1 VFKKAALLLA
11 PLALIVAL
19 SVTACGKVP
28 GSGSTS
34 GGGGGCASS
43 QTIGLATTD
52 FAVHC
57 VTVKA
62 NMPVTFNDPTNGGG
76 VHIICIGHNGA
87 CQAGATGP
95 KDLLGS
101 GFTIQPGQTHQVTF
115 TTAGTYHLACTVHPN
130 MNMTVIVQ

>member
-1 VFKKAALLLA
+1 MFKKAALLLA

-19 SVTACGKVP
+19 SITACGKVP
-28 GSGSTS
+28 SSGNTS
-34 GGGGGCASS
+34 NSGNNCPAS
-43 QTIGLATTD
+43 QTIGLATVN
-52 FAVHC
+52 FAVQC

-62 NMPVTFNDPTNGGG
+62 NMPVTFNDPTSGGG

-115 TTAGTYHLACTVHPN
+115 TAAGTYQLACTVHPN